1 MSNPNNTVILI
12 GILVDDPKFISNR
25 SGVEFASR
33 FTLAVNKSYKRE
45 TGQTLT
51 DFIPVQIKGERR
63 MEFAH
68 MLKKGDPVALTG
80 TISVESYEDSN
91 GNKVFSVFVAAE
103 NVNWTQGKP
112 RDGKMIEQKTD
123 VSFKQ
128 ENAPKSKRNV
138 EDQSYNGMQRQVG
151 DTQGISRSKSHTHE
165 QNNKARK
172 TGTFSVEMDLDFPEL
187 PFA

>member
-12 GILVDDPKFISNR
+12 GILVDDPKFITNR
-25 SGVEFASR
+25 AGVEFASR
-33 FTLAVNKSYKRE
+33 FTLAVNKSYKSE

-68 MLKKGDPVALTG
+68 MLKKGDPIALTG

-112 RDGKMIEQKTD
+112 REGKMIEQ
-123 VSFKQ
+123 
-128 ENAPKSKRNV
+128 ENTPKSKRNV
-138 EDQSYNGMQRQVG
+138 QDQSHSSMQCQKG
-151 DTQGISRSKSHTHE
+151 DTQRTSSLKSHAHE
-165 QNNKARK
+165 QNHKGRK
-172 TGTFSVEMDLDFPEL
+172 TGTFSIEMDLDFPEL